1 MPKPDPFLLALIV
14 TVLLASFVPCHG
26 AAVPVFHDLTIAVI
40 AVMFFMQGAR
50 LSRAAILTGLGHWRL
65 HLAIL
70 CCTFVLF
77 PLLGL
82 ALHAVAPGLL
92 TPTLWLG
99 VLFVCVL
106 PSTVQS
112 SIAFTS
118 IARGNIPAA
127 VCAATASNLLGILIT
142 PILTGLV
149 LAGGIHAHAQVSN
162 QGVLDIVLQLLLPFL
177 AGQLLQPWI
186 GGWAL
191 RNKRLLS
198 FTDRG
203 SILIVVYTAF
213 SEAVV
218 QGLWQKV
225 PLEQLALVLLVDAL
239 LLGVILLVT
248 RYGSRALGFAHE
260 DEIAIVFCG
269 SKKTLA
275 SGVPMANV
283 LFPSAMVGQIVLP
296 LMIFHQLQL
305 FVCAVLARR
314 YAQRALMDADTP
326 VRTRS

>member
-1 MPKPDPFLLALIV
+1 MPRPDPFLLALIA
-14 TVLLASFVPCHG
+14 TVLLATVLPCRG
-26 AAVPVFHDLTIAVI
+26 GAVPLFHALTIAVI

-50 LSRAAILTGLGHWRL
+50 LSRAATVAGLGHWRL

-70 CCTFVLF
+70 GCTFGLF

-82 ALHAVAPGLL
+82 GLHALLPALL

-118 IARGNIPAA
+118 IARGNVPAA
-127 VCAATASNLLGILIT
+127 VCAATASNLFGIAIT
-142 PILTGLV
+142 PLLTALV
-149 LAGGIHAHAQVSN
+149 LAGATHGAPHGGDVSASS
-162 QGVLDIVLQLLLPFL
+162 VLDIALQLLLPFV
-177 AGQLLQPWI
+177 AGQLLQPLI
-186 GGWAL
+186 GAWAL
-191 RNKRLLS
+191 RRRAVLGL
-198 FTDRG
+198 TDRG

-218 QGLWQKV
+218 QGLWRAV
-225 PLEQLALVLLVDAL
+225 PASQLLLVLLVDAALLAAVL
-239 LLGVILLVT
+239 LLARTGARAT
-248 RYGSRALGFAHE
+248 RFATA

-275 SGVPMANV
+275 TGVPMAGV
-283 LFPSAMVGQIVLP
+283 LFPAAVVGQIVLP

-305 FVCAVLARR
+305 FVCALLARR
-314 YAQRALMDADTP
+314 YARRGDVVQAA
-326 VRTRS
+326 

>member
-1 MPKPDPFLLALIV
+1 MLKPDPFLLALIA
-14 TVLLASFVPCHG
+14 TVALASVVPCRG
-26 AAVPVFHDLTIAVI
+26 EGVPVFNGLTIAVI

-50 LSRAAILTGLGHWRL
+50 LSRAAVLAGLGHWRL

-82 ALHAVAPGLL
+82 GLHALLPGLL
-92 TPTLWLG
+92 TPSLWLG

-118 IARGNIPAA
+118 IGRGNVPAA
-127 VCAATASNLLGILIT
+127 VCAATASNLLGILLT

-149 LAGGIHAHAQVSN
+149 LSRATANSHVSAS
-162 QGVLDIVLQLLLPFL
+162 GVLDIVLQLLLPFL
-177 AGQLLQPWI
+177 LGQLLQPVI

-198 FTDRG
+198 MTDRG

-213 SEAVV
+213 SQAVV
-218 QGLWQKV
+218 QGLWQKLPAV
-225 PLEQLALVLLVDAL
+225 QLALVLGIDAVLLVVVLLATRFGAR
-239 LLGVILLVT
+239 LLGFD
-248 RYGSRALGFAHE
+248 RE
-260 DEIAIVFCG
+260 DEVAIVFCG

-283 LFPSAMVGQIVLP
+283 LFPAAMVGQVVLP
-296 LMIFHQLQL
+296 LMVFHQLQL

-314 YAQRALMDADTP
+314 YGRRAGEV
-326 VRTRS
+326 VRS

>member
-1 MPKPDPFLLALIV
+1 MLKPDPFLLALIA
-14 TVLLASFVPCHG
+14 TVLLASFLPCRG
-26 AAVPVFHDLTIAVI
+26 QAVPVFHGLTIAVI
-40 AVMFFMQGAR
+40 ALMFFMQGAR
-50 LSRAAILTGLGHWRL
+50 LSRAAILAGLGHWRL

-70 CCTFVLF
+70 GCTFVLF

-82 ALHAVAPGLL
+82 GLHALLPGLL
-92 TPTLWLG
+92 TPSLWLG

-118 IARGNIPAA
+118 IAHGNIPAA
-127 VCAATASNLLGILIT
+127 VCSATASNLFGIAIT
-142 PILTGLV
+142 PLLTALV
-149 LAGGIHAHAQVSN
+149 LAGAAHGGGVSAG
-162 QGVLDIVLQLLLPFL
+162 GVLAIVLQLLLPFV
-177 AGQLLQPWI
+177 AGQLLQPLL

-191 RNKRLLS
+191 RRRRLLS
-198 FTDRG
+198 LTDRG
-203 SILIVVYTAF
+203 SVLIVVYTAF

-218 QGLWQKV
+218 QGLWHQV
-225 PLEQLALVLLVDAL
+225 PASQLALVLAVDAVL
-239 LLGVILLVT
+239 LAAVLLATRLGA
-248 RYGSRALGFAHE
+248 RAAGFATA

-275 SGVPMANV
+275 SGVPIAGV
-283 LFPSAMVGQIVLP
+283 LFPAAIVGQIVLP

-314 YAQRALMDADTP
+314 YARRVGA
-326 VRTRS
+326 